1 MFTGIVQALGTVC
14 GTESRDGDLVIEI
27 EAQSLGDVVIE
38 IGDSV
43 AVNGVCLTA
52 VRQLGQKLLFDVSRE
67 TLSCTRLGKLAP
79 GSQVNLELAMRAQDR
94 FGGHLV
100 SGHVDGLA
108 ILIAREASAR
118 STQMSFRAPAE
129 VAPFIAEKGSV
140 TIDGVSL
147 TLNRVIDVDAGV
159 EFELNLVP
167 HTLTVTTL
175 GALQVGQAVH
185 LEVDMVARYLKRLQD
200 YNQ

>member
-1 MFTGIVQALGTVC
+1 
-14 GTESRDGDLVIEI
+14 
-27 EAQSLGDVVIE
+27 
-38 IGDSV
+38 
-43 AVNGVCLTA
+43 
-52 VRQLGQKLLFDVSRE
+52 
-67 TLSCTRLGKLAP
+67 
-79 GSQVNLELAMRAQDR
+79 
-94 FGGHLV
+94 
-100 SGHVDGLA
+100 
-108 ILIAREASAR
+108 
-118 STQMSFRAPAE
+118 
-129 VAPFIAEKGSV
+129 V

-200 YNQ
+200 YDR